1 MSADHTG
8 SAQTSGA
15 SQRAGRHAAAR
26 LSSLERLGRTCARHA
41 RWFGG
46 VWLVVTIL
54 AFAIS
59 TGAFGNPSLFE
70 KLSSGNPSVPGD
82 AQTVSEILDADTKGG
97 DTLSGLVDDI
107 DPASASVRSAVTAAV
122 SDLTAIDGVFAVQN
136 PFGTSPAAKA
146 LVSDDGRAVLVPV
159 TLEKGLTKNQ
169 LTEAETAVDAR
180 FDQLETAIPGSSVS
194 IGGITPLVDAITS
207 QVETDLRVGESIA
220 LPVSLLVMTI
230 VFGGFLAAGMPIIGA
245 IASIAGALLSLYGFV
260 HVITLDATVVNVVTI
275 LGLGLCI
282 DYGLL
287 TVSRYREEI
296 RRGGAL
302 ADRDPTKDEVIEAVG
317 RTVGSAGRT
326 VMFSAITVAISLCG
340 MLLFQANIL
349 RALGA
354 AGISVV
360 LVALLVA
367 LTFVPAMIALG
378 GRKLAKPGSLNR
390 VPGLRRALRAFGD
403 VPPPVG
409 VFSRLTRFVQ
419 RVPWLAALIVVLALA
434 CLALPVRHLRLTAS
448 GAELLPV
455 DNPARVTAEQIDQR
469 FPALR
474 TPDVQVVTT
483 ATPSQARAWADGL
496 AGNPAVSQ
504 VVGVTT
510 TGDDRVVSLRTS
522 DGPMGDQTRQ
532 LVEDLRASP
541 PPGQSWVGGQAAHV
555 LDFDA
560 AIKARAPWAI
570 GLVALATFS
579 LLFLMT
585 GSVVIPLKALFCNI
599 VSLGASLGVLVWVFQ
614 DGHLTGLLDFAP
626 VGGIEVTVPVLMLA
640 FAFGLAMDY
649 EVFLLARIL
658 EHHRAGEN
666 TNDAVANGLQATGR
680 IITCAALLVV
690 IVFSGFV
697 AGQLL
702 VIKET
707 GTALAVAVAV
717 DATLV
722 RLILVPASMTL
733 LGSANWWAP
742 GPLRRLH
749 NRIGVQH

>member
-1 MSADHTG
+1 M
-8 SAQTSGA
+8 
-15 SQRAGRHAAAR
+15 
-26 LSSLERLGRTCARHA
+26 
-41 RWFGG
+41 
-46 VWLVVTIL
+46 
-54 AFAIS
+54 
-59 TGAFGNPSLFE
+59 
-70 KLSSGNPSVPGD
+70 
-82 AQTVSEILDADTKGG
+82 
-97 DTLSGLVDDI
+97 
-107 DPASASVRSAVTAAV
+107 
-122 SDLTAIDGVFAVQN
+122 
-136 PFGTSPAAKA
+136 
-146 LVSDDGRAVLVPV
+146 
-159 TLEKGLTKNQ
+159 
-169 LTEAETAVDAR
+169 
-180 FDQLETAIPGSSVS
+180 
-194 IGGITPLVDAITS
+194 
-207 QVETDLRVGESIA
+207 ETDLRVGESIA